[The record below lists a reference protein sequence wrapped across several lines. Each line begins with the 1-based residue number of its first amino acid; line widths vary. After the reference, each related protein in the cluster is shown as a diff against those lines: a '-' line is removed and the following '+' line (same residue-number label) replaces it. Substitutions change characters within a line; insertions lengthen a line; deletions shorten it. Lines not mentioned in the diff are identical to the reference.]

1 MRVKVS
7 FLAHLRNLVGGPSVE
22 LDINP
27 TTLRDVIKE
36 LGARYG
42 PQVTDE
48 VLEDGEVSD
57 LVIILKNGNITYDL
71 DQKIEDGDEI
81 TMLPPAFGG

>member
-1 MRVKVS
+1 MGVKVS

-22 LDINP
+22 LDTNP
-27 TTLRDVIKE
+27 ATLRDVIKE
-36 LGARYG
+36 LGTRYG
-42 PQVTDE
+42 SQVTDE

-57 LVIILKNGNITYDL
+57 LVVILKNGNITYDL

-81 TMLPPAFGG
+81 TILPPAFGG